1 MIEISRILKF
11 RLKPA
16 TMFLYISVLIL
27 VAFTALPLIYL
38 ITTAFKPLDQIL
50 AYPPKFFVTR
60 PTLYNFSSLFV
71 ALSSTEV
78 PFLRF
83 TLNSIF
89 ISSVT
94 VVLTVLVSSLG
105 AYGLVK
111 HKPKGSKI
119 IFNLV
124 IASLMFSPLVMQI
137 PSYFVVS
144 NLGLVNTLFALIIPK
159 IAVAYNFF
167 LMERFVGEIPDA
179 LLEAAKIDGAND
191 FKIYYMII
199 MPLLRPA
206 WATLVVFTFVLV
218 WNDYFGPLIYITD
231 EAQKTLPLILQRISG
246 GAGVADLARAGA
258 SAASG
263 LLMIAPTILIFTIM
277 QSKVLETMAHS
288 GIKS

>member
-1 MIEISRILKF
+1 
-11 RLKPA
+11 
-16 TMFLYISVLIL
+16 
-27 VAFTALPLIYL
+27 
-38 ITTAFKPLDQIL
+38 
-50 AYPPKFFVTR
+50 
-60 PTLYNFSSLFV
+60 
-71 ALSSTEV
+71 
-78 PFLRF
+78 
-83 TLNSIF
+83 
-89 ISSVT
+89 
-94 VVLTVLVSSLG
+94 
-105 AYGLVK
+105 
-111 HKPKGSKI
+111 
-119 IFNLV
+119 
-124 IASLMFSPLVMQI
+124 
-137 PSYFVVS
+137 
-144 NLGLVNTLFALIIPK
+144 
-159 IAVAYNFF
+159 VAYNFF